1 MLEGKIDPDKISEN
15 ILKKLRMEG
24 MVNEDD
30 PVLPSIDS
38 NFATPSGEL
47 PIKTKSVVA
56 PFETDKNGN
65 LKKNSS
71 TVQTKQF
78 EDIINYTRK
87 NISKMAGEIKNGKTE
102 INPYKKDDSSMTTA
116 CDYCSYKDVCRFDVR
131 IPGNVYRSLKKLT
144 DDDVL
149 NLISSEDN
157 NKQE

>member
-1 MLEGKIDPDKISEN
+1 M
-15 ILKKLRMEG
+15 
-24 MVNEDD
+24 
-30 PVLPSIDS
+30 
-38 NFATPSGEL
+38 
-47 PIKTKSVVA
+47 VA